1 LFVSYV
7 TALPKLIDVPETV
20 PTNALPSS
28 TLGVLSLVVITI
40 LLFVLSKQIPP
51 SSLLPL
57 KKTTAV
63 PKLIEVPLTVP
74 TIAVP

>member
-1 LFVSYV
+1 LLVSYV

-28 TLGVLSLVVITI
+28 PEPVSLVVITI

-51 SSLLPL
+51 SSLLLL
-57 KKTTAV
+57 KKTTSV